1 VVGLFVMMASLA
13 LAFVVFFIL
22 AFSNIGF
29 EGGAPPALRTGTNLL
44 MGAGWAYLFAA
55 GAVGKGWWSR
65 TPVPFLVAGILLVV
79 AEILTV
85 QAQFHLQQLSSFR
98 ETLEPWILP
107 LGIAGALLALAAA
120 WLLQRPSAARA
131 IATMVALAAASAA
144 IVLFTM
150 RSYAA
155 REASER
161 VCPHLAGAIEGEIK
175 RNVTIPDSYLRG
187 ARIQQSA
194 LNHAHWFVVAD
205 LQTNAK
211 DFQGY
216 TGPVVWLID
225 APGASSQRMVE
236 ADRDRNQRIYAVNA
250 LAYSASKFPKKT
262 MSAATLTRL
271 DDCTKEVQRE
281 VSGMLGLLAGRLL
294 VDLPSSP
301 PDTVPMPS
309 PSTAVPTPI
318 ILATATPAPS
328 PVPLLP
334 TIPPVDTTTDGA
346 AYDILDLGTG
356 SGNWSSAY
364 EINERGEVLWTWAT
378 NLDPMSDRFSDGH
391 AMLWRNGTST
401 DLTDRGIDFT
411 RSITDDGTVLGGSF
425 LPGPSPSNLLYH
437 ADSGTVT
444 PLGAPD
450 AFDGRSVIDVNNSG
464 AIVGWVAWKGSA
476 GIASDGRIATVPV
489 PPGFTFIEATAINE
503 FGQIAGRA
511 LEDPNGGVNQR
522 AVLFAD
528 GSLTVLDPAPGAKSS
543 SADDLNDVGQVVGS
557 PGFDGSPVVHQ
568 KGRAFLYDHA
578 TNATTDLGTLP
589 GYQNSIATA
598 INNVG
603 QVVGYAS
610 LPEDWL
616 PENRTDQFRRA
627 FVYDHRTGVM
637 TDLNELIPRE
647 SGWYLVDA
655 FDIND
660 SGQIVG
666 RGFIG
671 GEMHAFVLTLI
682 R

>member
-1 VVGLFVMMASLA
+1 VHTTRWTTAAVVVVGLFVMMASLA

-150 RSYAA
+150 RSYAI

-161 VCPHLAGAIEGEIK
+161 VCPHVLGAIEGKIK
-175 RNVTIPDSYLRG
+175 RNVIIPDSYLRG
-187 ARIQQSA
+187 VRIQQSA

-281 VSGMLGLLAGRLL
+281 VSGMLGAPTAHRARRSTSCEEGGVRASLQTRPNTTA
-294 VDLPSSP
+294 
-301 PDTVPMPS
+301 TVMRHPMPRRGRALRGFAARCPLCAS
-309 PSTAVPTPI
+309 GDGGY
-318 ILATATPAPS
+318 APS
-328 PVPLLP
+328 P
-334 TIPPVDTTTDGA
+334 
-346 AYDILDLGTG
+346 
-356 SGNWSSAY
+356 
-364 EINERGEVLWTWAT
+364 
-378 NLDPMSDRFSDGH
+378 
-391 AMLWRNGTST
+391 
-401 DLTDRGIDFT
+401 TDRSAPAHHA
-411 RSITDDGTVLGGSF
+411 RRLRCVL
-425 LPGPSPSNLLYH
+425 P
-437 ADSGTVT
+437 
-444 PLGAPD
+444 
-450 AFDGRSVIDVNNSG
+450 
-464 AIVGWVAWKGSA
+464 
-476 GIASDGRIATVPV
+476 
-489 PPGFTFIEATAINE
+489 
-503 FGQIAGRA
+503 RA
-511 LEDPNGGVNQR
+511 YR
-522 AVLFAD
+522 
-528 GSLTVLDPAPGAKSS
+528 
-543 SADDLNDVGQVVGS
+543 
-557 PGFDGSPVVHQ
+557 
-568 KGRAFLYDHA
+568 
-578 TNATTDLGTLP
+578 
-589 GYQNSIATA
+589 
-598 INNVG
+598 
-603 QVVGYAS
+603 
-610 LPEDWL
+610 
-616 PENRTDQFRRA
+616 
-627 FVYDHRTGVM
+627 
-637 TDLNELIPRE
+637 
-647 SGWYLVDA
+647 
-655 FDIND
+655 
-660 SGQIVG
+660 
-666 RGFIG
+666 
-671 GEMHAFVLTLI
+671 
-682 R
+682 